1 MNFDE
6 CLRATIQD
14 SMVSALER
22 MKTLNAEDRQALVV
36 EHMKNLS
43 FYNEEILMVS
53 HFEQGAT

>member
-22 MKTLNAEDRQALVV
+22 MKTLNAEDRQALLV
-36 EHMKNLS
+36 EHMENLC
-43 FYNEEILMVS
+43 FDDEVVLMVPN
-53 HFEQGAT
+53 FEQGAT